1 MTNIKKGVTVKI
13 FATLIAVGLSFVL
26 YANENPYKELRTAA
40 ISSVS
45 GTPWSAERQMKLV
58 EKANALLP
66 SLNDGSKRLAYPILE
81 NDLKEIYAEQKT
93 IPFFAYSSM
102 IDKSAGAVKA
112 ISSEGAAT
120 QNLAIA
126 FGIQRTFN
134 RQLPSSTVEG
144 GYGTLRRPND
154 VAILNVFEKEDA
166 VINGVIFELSPADLK
181 ILSKREVGY
190 ELIPVLA
197 MKWDNALNEEGEP
210 EIFVAYTFLAP
221 DMSINM
227 DAYTSEYVNPIPGY
241 VNYLQTGLNAQ
252 GSDFKAMW
260 WATTF
265 LADKKT
271 PVRELPYNEIDL
283 KAAH

>member
-1 MTNIKKGVTVKI
+1 MKI
-13 FATLIAVGLSFVL
+13 FTTLIALGLSFIL
-26 YANENPYKELRTAA
+26 HANDNPYKELRTAA
-40 ISSVS
+40 ISGAS
-45 GTPWSAERQMKLV
+45 GTPWNAERQMELV
-58 EKANALLP
+58 DKANALLP
-66 SLNDGSKRLAYPILE
+66 SLIDGSKRFAYPISE
-81 NDLKEIYAEQKT
+81 DDLKGIYGEQNT

-112 ISSEGAAT
+112 ISPEGAAT
-120 QNLAIA
+120 QNLAVA

-134 RQLPSSTVEG
+134 RQLPASTVEG
-144 GYGTLRRPND
+144 GYGALRRPND
-154 VAILNVFEKEDA
+154 VAILNVFEKQDA
-166 VINGVIFELSPADLK
+166 VINGVTFQLSPADLM

-197 MKWDNALNEEGEP
+197 MKWEDAVNGQGEP

-221 DMSINM
+221 DMTINM
-227 DAYTSEYVNPIPGY
+227 DAYTSEHVNPIPGY

-271 PVRELPYNEIDL
+271 PVKELPYKEIDL
-283 KAAH
+283 KAAP